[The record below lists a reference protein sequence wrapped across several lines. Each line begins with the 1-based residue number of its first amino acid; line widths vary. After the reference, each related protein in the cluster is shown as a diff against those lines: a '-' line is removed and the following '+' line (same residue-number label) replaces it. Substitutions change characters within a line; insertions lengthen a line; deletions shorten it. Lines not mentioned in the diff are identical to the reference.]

1 MNRGSI
7 NRAITLP
14 LFLQTLMLVIVTLV
28 VAQVLSVVV
37 ILNLPAPATSIHSV
51 DEVVQAI
58 RSGRSQSP
66 ANRDLV
72 IRLEAKPPAKETFGH
87 RRLAFRNALAAALKL
102 PPTDVV
108 VVQGPRVVGVGGPPR
123 DAQRDLLSGASDSLL
138 SGGFRL
144 GVRRPNG
151 RWLIVT
157 PRTPLGIDPWQE
169 RLLEV
174 LALSAFAVS
183 PLAWLFSRR
192 LAAPIAALAA
202 GAERL
207 GRDPRTPPLEIAG
220 STEVAA
226 AATAF
231 NEMQNRLRRYVDERV
246 GMLGA
251 IAHDLRT
258 PLTRLRFRVEAI
270 QDPIRGKLIGD
281 IDQMEAMV
289 ASVLGFVRDTAQP
302 RDRRMVDL
310 ASLVETV
317 TDEAALTGAD
327 AVTHRAD
334 RIVVEADPLALK
346 RLVVNLVD
354 NAVKFGGRARAQVR
368 AQGDLAI
375 IEIDDDGPGMPGA
388 EIEKVFEPFYRVET
402 SRSRQTGGIGL
413 GLSVVRA
420 IARGHGG
427 DVILANRSAGGLRA
441 TVRLPLVSPPLRPG
455 ARSEGATESR
465 TQAAAPGALDAELVA
480 HHP

>member
-1 MNRGSI
+1 MNRASI
-7 NRAITLP
+7 NQAITLP

-37 ILNLPAPATSIHSV
+37 ILNLPAPSATLYTA

-58 RSGRSQSP
+58 RSRGSQPS
-66 ANRDLV
+66 ANRDLIV
-72 IRLEAKPPAKETFGH
+72 REAARPPATETFGR
-87 RRLAFRNALAAALKL
+87 RRLGFRNAVAAALDL
-102 PPTDVV
+102 PHASVV
-108 VVQGPRVVGVGGPPR
+108 VVQGPRVVDAGTPPP
-123 DAQRDLLSGASDSLL
+123 DAERRLLSTPPDSLL
-138 SGGFRL
+138 IGGFRL
-144 GVRRPNG
+144 GVRQPNG
-151 RWLIVT
+151 RWLIVS

-207 GRDPRTPPLEIAG
+207 GRDPRAPPLDVAG
-220 STEVAA
+220 STEVSAA
-226 AATAF
+226 AAAF
-231 NEMQNRLRRYVDERV
+231 NDMQQRLRRYVDERV

-270 QDPIRGKLIGD
+270 HDPIRAKLIGD

-317 TDEAALTGAD
+317 MDEAALTGAD
-327 AVTHRAD
+327 AVTERAD
-334 RIVVEADPLALK
+334 RVVVEADPLALK

-354 NAVKFGGRARAQVR
+354 NAVKFGLRARAQVR

-375 IEIDDDGPGMPGA
+375 IEIDDDGPGMPVA

-420 IARGHGG
+420 IAGGLGG
-427 DVILANRSAGGLRA
+427 DVTLANRSGGGLRA
-441 TVRLPLVSPPLRPG
+441 TVRLPLVSTPSRPG
-455 ARSEGATESR
+455 AQPQTAVEPLAEAAIPDG
-465 TQAAAPGALDAELVA
+465 TQAELE
-480 HHP
+480 PLS